1 MKVSFNFLKLCN
13 LKQQYNNLRTS
24 RFLPRRRQTFS
35 LGHSLV
41 INSKCVYIEG
51 CSSMAW
57 IHKADCSGK
66 KRKALEDMEK
76 NAQEKHALKMGR
88 TTVAQQLAAPS
99 VGGAGSGSSSSRPQA
114 THHEE
119 VVVDVDYAASD
130 HGSSGRHAGG
140 DRSRSPSEQ
149 KLIPESSPPPGAAAA
164 IAPPPVVQPPPS
176 PQQPPSPPSGGSEA
190 GATTI
195 KESEPAAKDDHR
207 CCTECG
213 KQIPSSCGDKPEFD
227 HCVCVRC
234 PMCWERV
241 SKTEDNTEVLDCM
254 HVSWLGQCLLD
265 LGSVEL
271 VVSVAGNIPSSSLCC
286 QLEVHLNDFSIGWW
300 SSLLFQ
306 SSTRLHC
313 KTCMAPW
320 PIIAWWCF
328 D

>member
-1 MKVSFNFLKLCN
+1 
-13 LKQQYNNLRTS
+13 
-24 RFLPRRRQTFS
+24 
-35 LGHSLV
+35 
-41 INSKCVYIEG
+41 
-51 CSSMAW
+51 MAW

-286 QLEVHLNDFSIGWW
+286 QLEVHLNDFSIGW
-300 SSLLFQ
+300 
-306 SSTRLHC
+306 
-313 KTCMAPW
+313 
-320 PIIAWWCF
+320 
-328 D
+328 